1 MRYEIYKID
10 TPELVAVNIDCN
22 YMVTF
27 STTGGMEFEEEP
39 LELVNAINANMGIE
53 FVGARPVRKPK

>member
-1 MRYEIYKID
+1 MNYEIYKID
-10 TPELVAVNIDCN
+10 TPELVAVSIDCD

-27 STTGGMEFEEEP
+27 STSGGMLFNEEP
-39 LELVNAINANMGIE
+39 LSLVDEINANMGTE